1 MTPSQIALTLEIVA
15 YMPVG
20 ITVVPLGCISDMKY
34 KERVGKETRQNL
46 VFFIVIKCPSYLPS
60 SSSLKYSRKDKSWF
74 VQGGQ
79 VLT

>member
-34 KERVGKETRQNL
+34 KERVSKETRQNL
-46 VFFIVIKCPSYLPS
+46 TSESQKKDAKRSTEG
-60 SSSLKYSRKDKSWF
+60 SRLMLLLGPGKKPH
-74 VQGGQ
+74 
-79 VLT
+79 

>member
-34 KERVGKETRQNL
+34 MERVG
-46 VFFIVIKCPSYLPS
+46 KCPSYL
-60 SSSLKYSRKDKSWF
+60 
-74 VQGGQ
+74 VQA
-79 VLT
+79 V

>member
-46 VFFIVIKCPSYLPS
+46 VFLIVIKCPNPQALPPVDLYLIS
-60 SSSLKYSRKDKSWF
+60 EKSIWKN
-74 VQGGQ
+74 Q
-79 VLT
+79 V

>member
-34 KERVGKETRQNL
+34 KERVGKETGQNL
-46 VFFIVIKCPSYLPS
+46 VFFIVSNQMPLLFS
-60 SSSLKYSRKDKSWF
+60 SSSLK
-74 VQGGQ
+74 
-79 VLT
+79 